1 MRLFRLLFAFV
12 FVLSASAEDGYRLW
26 LRYDPIANDALRE
39 LAISAAQRWLAA
51 RG

>member
-1 MRLFRLLFAFV
+1 VRGGEFYFV
-12 FVLSASAEDGYRLW
+12 GEAIES
-26 LRYDPIANDALRE
+26 IANDALRE